1 MIITACAQEGD
12 DLMRFKGSTGTDSK
26 RRFVDDGLEDRFEP
40 LHALTVELAADLN
53 TMDTLVRFARMERV
67 LYIRKPKIS
76 VAAYRRSLRC
86 ASCR

>member
-1 MIITACAQEGD
+1 MVQEGD

-40 LHALTVELAADLN
+40 LHALSVALAADFN
-53 TMDTLVRFARMERV
+53 TMDSLVRYARLERY

-76 VAAYRRSLRC
+76 VAAFRRSLR
-86 ASCR
+86 